1 MAIITNF
8 DIVGIW
14 VREGQYDEEHLNILK
29 GIFDKG
35 ITFWHNPDN
44 MDGFS
49 SSTLQIGDPSIVAY
63 AFNKKVIS
71 NSRNRKKYEKQIK
84 SKEYKLGKLIN
95 RLEYELNYVEESDIR
110 RIIRYKYEEDLNW
123 VQIMFKMNY
132 NNEDTARKKLERFLE
147 KN

>member
-1 MAIITNF
+1 MDKSVLSQINSIREEIKDLNKIIDNINKKPIN
-8 DIVGIW
+8 IVTDSVKGSSASYPYIQHNCIIEGI
-14 VREGQYDEEHLNILK
+14 D
-29 GIFDKG
+29 
-35 ITFWHNPDN
+35 
-44 MDGFS
+44 
-49 SSTLQIGDPSIVAY
+49 
-63 AFNKKVIS
+63 NKKVIS